1 MRKIVVWEFIT
12 IDGVIQAPGRKDE
25 DTEGGFEH
33 GGWTW
38 PYRDDKIRER
48 VFEVIGRGDTLL
60 LGRKTWEIHGAS
72 FEPMADDGPN
82 EPGFNRMQKYVV
94 SNSLTS
100 ADAWRRSTI
109 ISGDVVGAIRELKA
123 LDGGDILVHGSSV
136 LIQTLFEH
144 GLVDELNLAVY
155 PIALGSGKRL
165 FASGKRVN
173 MRLVDATPV
182 PSGVVMM
189 RYVMDRPE

>member
-1 MRKIVVWEFIT
+1 MRKIIVSEFIT
-12 IDGVIQAPGRKDE
+12 LDGVIQAPGGKDE

-38 PYRDDKIRER
+38 PYWDDMIGER
-48 VFEVIGRGDTLL
+48 LFEVIGRGDALL
-60 LGRKTWEIHGAS
+60 LGRKTWEIHGAA
-72 FEPMADDGPN
+72 FEPMADDDPN
-82 EPGFNRMQKYVV
+82 EPGFNRMRKYVV

-109 ISGDVVGAIRELKA
+109 ISGDVVGTIRELKEQP
-123 LDGGDILVHGSSV
+123 GGDILVDGSSV

-144 GLVDELNLAVY
+144 GLVDEVNLAVY
-155 PIALGSGKRL
+155 PIVLGSGKKL
-165 FASGKRVN
+165 FPEDRRVT
-173 MRLVDATPV
+173 MRLLDATPV

-189 RYVMDRPE
+189 RYVVDRAE